1 MSPKIKN
8 PITLGFFK
16 PLVLLPLSLLSGT
29 PPEMI
34 EAIILHEL
42 AHIKRNDFLMN
53 IVQTLIETLFF
64 YHPGIWYLS
73 SKIRREREL
82 ACDDIALSLTTDRL
96 TYAKALSLAQ
106 ENMIQNGK
114 LAVAFAG
121 NKNAL
126 IERIKRLNTK
136 ITMKTNLI
144 EKVTAGLLILA
155 AFLFFSF
162 MIDGNNSGVK
172 EKENLK
178 YSDSDSTKMNKV
190 VVIKQH
196 DTLSGGTK
204 KVVRH
209 IRTDNQD
216 ELDSLIIALE
226 SCDDP
231 TGEVEKVIEIV
242 LTDPELIDYEEIMR
256 SVQEALREIDMEK
269 IALDMEVARES
280 MDSIRHAVIIDF
292 ENLKELKGLDSI
304 SRTVQMSVND
314 AMIVTL
320 EELHQLNLDSIVQ
333 QACFEA
339 NRAIADLDI
348 EYIIADALEEAQQS
362 LEEEHIRI
370 IKIQKEIEELEK
382 NKSYEQTYEDLKVK
396 EEDLKKQLQ
405 ELEEEMKEV
414 RQKQKEEGRKS
425 E

>member
-1 MSPKIKN
+1 
-8 PITLGFFK
+8 
-16 PLVLLPLSLLSGT
+16 
-29 PPEMI
+29 
-34 EAIILHEL
+34 
-42 AHIKRNDFLMN
+42 
-53 IVQTLIETLFF
+53 
-64 YHPGIWYLS
+64 
-73 SKIRREREL
+73 
-82 ACDDIALSLTTDRL
+82 
-96 TYAKALSLAQ
+96 
-106 ENMIQNGK
+106 
-114 LAVAFAG
+114 
-121 NKNAL
+121 
-126 IERIKRLNTK
+126 
-136 ITMKTNLI
+136 
-144 EKVTAGLLILA
+144 
-155 AFLFFSF
+155 
-162 MIDGNNSGVK
+162 
-172 EKENLK
+172 
-178 YSDSDSTKMNKV
+178 MNKV